1 MSTPV
6 INVIDNVNQTSLN
19 GLFTAVANNAAA
31 RESLSQSDR
40 NIDKV
45 STNVG
50 VIESLNS
57 NEAAIRAILC
67 RREGRDPANFATL
80 DAVAAG
86 QALMQDVAARQQS
99 SKVLARS
106 QKASAAVAAS
116 QTAMEEVADS
126 QTAMQEVAASQA
138 AMIEIGNSA
147 TARPEVFASGTALSE
162 IRSVDQAIAKLSAGE
177 SGLDAANFP
186 DMATLAA
193 DGAAMQ
199 AVVASQAAMQEVADS
214 QAAMQ
219 EVAASQTAMEVVGNN
234 SIAQNTVYNNNTAI
248 SELESSPLKEFESVN
263 DFRRQGSVTLR
274 NDRVILISHGAGSRG
289 IRVNQP
295 QFGANSDD
303 LPHTADRVRR
313 TTNTFNNAR
322 TNTQATFI
330 DISG

>member
-248 SELESSPLKEFESVN
+248 SELSSSALTQDVQANPRV
-263 DFRRQGSVTLR
+263 
-274 NDRVILISHGAGSRG
+274 DRDDTITNSRSILLSHSITNGERSN
-289 IRVNQP
+289 VP
-295 QFGANSDD
+295 QFGVNDNTF
-303 LPHTADRVRR
+303 PQTADRIRR
-313 TTNTFNNAR
+313 NHVVNNASF
-322 TNTQATFI
+322 NESHDASFI
-330 DISG
+330 VISN